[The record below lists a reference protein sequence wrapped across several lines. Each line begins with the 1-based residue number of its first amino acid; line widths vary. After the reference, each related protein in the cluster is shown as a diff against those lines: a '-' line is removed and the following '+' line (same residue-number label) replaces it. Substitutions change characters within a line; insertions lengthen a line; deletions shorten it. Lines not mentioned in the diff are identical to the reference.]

1 MSPLRTSEPRR
12 PLRHR
17 AALSRASAARA
28 LLVRNAA
35 HPILRSGCCWRDQRE
50 DLGVGPLVYVN
61 SQEAHPLAWS
71 IACGGLRVGDG
82 RGVVSTVHGKPGTAE
97 GMELQLEGTASSSR
111 CPRGARDVAGE
122 LLGGRGVVER
132 LLGGVAGCRCA
143 GGEGEALVPSAR
155 CGGERAAGRRLRTT
169 ARDPST
175 RAASHALF
183 GSFASRAYT
192 FEGGGRTRAS
202 MVVVVSGAGAGCRR
216 AWVPGLRASLG
227 SWLWYCT
234 GT

>member
-17 AALSRASAARA
+17 AALSHAARA
-28 LLVRNAA
+28 SLVRNAA
-35 HPILRSGCCWRDQRE
+35 HRTRRSGCCWRDQRE
-50 DLGVGPLVYVN
+50 DLGVGPLVRIHI
-61 SQEAHPLAWS
+61 QEAHPLAWS

-155 CGGERAAGRRLRTT
+155 GGGERAAGRRLRTT
-169 ARDPST
+169 ARGPST
-175 RAASHALF
+175 RAALHALF
-183 GSFASRAYT
+183 GSFASRAYLLV
-192 FEGGGRTRAS
+192 GLQQ
-202 MVVVVSGAGAGCRR
+202 SGSPKSKAGFPLRR
-216 AWVPGLRASLG
+216 RFAR
-227 SWLWYCT
+227 YRQT
-234 GT
+234 

>member
-17 AALSRASAARA
+17 AALSHAARA
-28 LLVRNAA
+28 SLVRNAA
-35 HPILRSGCCWRDQRE
+35 HRTRRSGCCWRDQRE
-50 DLGVGPLVYVN
+50 DLGVGPFVRARI
-61 SQEAHPLAWS
+61 QEAHPLAWS

-82 RGVVSTVHGKPGTAE
+82 RSARSMEKPGTAE

-175 RAASHALF
+175 RAALHALF
-183 GSFASRAYT
+183 GSLASRAYLLV
-192 FEGGGRTRAS
+192 GLQQS
-202 MVVVVSGAGAGCRR
+202 DSPKSKAGFPLRR
-216 AWVPGLRASLG
+216 RFARSRQ
-227 SWLWYCT
+227 T
-234 GT
+234 

>member
-17 AALSRASAARA
+17 AALSHAARA
-28 LLVRNAA
+28 SLVRNAA
-35 HPILRSGCCWRDQRE
+35 HRIRRSGCCWRDQRE
-50 DLGVGPLVYVN
+50 DLGVGPFVRVTT
-61 SQEAHPLAWS
+61 QEAHPLAWS

-82 RGVVSTVHGKPGTAE
+82 RSARSMEKPGTAE

-169 ARDPST
+169 ARGPST
-175 RAASHALF
+175 RAALHALF
-183 GSFASRAYT
+183 GSFASRAYLLVGLQQSDSPKSKSG
-192 FEGGGRTRAS
+192 FPLREGQLETTHANAYLCER
-202 MVVVVSGAGAGCRR
+202 VS
-216 AWVPGLRASLG
+216 
-227 SWLWYCT
+227 
-234 GT
+234 